1 MYLDV
6 WTIYTYYY
14 NLTLWEVKK
23 GNFSGYN
30 FDGQHAPK
38 YYIAAIGG
46 VL

>member
-23 GNFSGYN
+23 GNFR
-30 FDGQHAPK
+30 DAHK